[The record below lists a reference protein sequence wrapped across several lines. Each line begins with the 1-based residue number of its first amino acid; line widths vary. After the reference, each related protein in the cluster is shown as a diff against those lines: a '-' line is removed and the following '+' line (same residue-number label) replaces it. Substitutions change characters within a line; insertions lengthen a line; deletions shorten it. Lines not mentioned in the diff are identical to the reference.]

1 MRGTHKDTLLGAAPT
16 GNRID
21 FEGMTFLRF
30 NADGRIAERFQKG
43 TGRRA
48 GQRDF
53 RKRRTSSW
61 LP

>member
-1 MRGTHKDTLLGAAPT
+1 MRLQECSASDERDP
-16 GNRID
+16 NPIIEEMVR
-21 FEGMTFLRF
+21 
-30 NADGRIAERFQKG
+30 RIAERFQKG

-53 RKRRTSSW
+53 RKRRTVSW

>member
-30 NADGRIAERFQKG
+30 NADGRIAERFQRG
-43 TGRRA
+43 DELTLLRA
-48 GQRDF
+48 LGM
-53 RKRRTSSW
+53 
-61 LP
+61 LAAVAAA